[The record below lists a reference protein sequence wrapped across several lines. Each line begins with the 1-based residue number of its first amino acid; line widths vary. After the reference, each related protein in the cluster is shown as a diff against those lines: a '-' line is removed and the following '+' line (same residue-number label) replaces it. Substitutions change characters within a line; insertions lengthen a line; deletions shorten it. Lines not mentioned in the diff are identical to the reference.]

1 MTFFAYVG
9 IGFTVVTVGSIVSG
23 LVRGLIARH
32 KLKKAVKELTENE
45 VSEEK

>member
-1 MTFFAYVG
+1 MKFLAFVGLCFLFAS
-9 IGFTVVTVGSIVSG
+9 VGSIVLG
-23 LVRGLIARH
+23 FVRGLIARH